1 MREIVTL
8 QLGHLSNYVATHF
21 WNTQE
26 SYFTY
31 SDAEKPLVDHDVH
44 WRTGVGADGSD
55 TFLPR
60 TVVYDLKGG
69 FGSLRKIN
77 ALYDVEPDADAM
89 ASALWAGKST
99 VHKQEPLQ
107 QSAYLQSLDA
117 GSKPDKLS
125 KSNVRY
131 WSDFSRAYYHPKSL
145 NQLYDYELHSS
156 IQPFERF
163 DMGKELFHTL
173 DKEQD
178 IVDRDWRPFVE
189 ECDHMQ
195 GIQVLATIDDAWG
208 GFASSYL
215 ETLRDEYPKQ
225 CIWVWGL
232 QSPLL
237 DITREKRRLRLTN
250 AAHSISEICQQ
261 ATTFIPMSLP
271 EHHFPRSVR
280 VDCGSPWH
288 TSALL
293 SAAVESTTLPSRL
306 LPQSG
311 RGSQRVSLDDISQIV
326 NTNGTQTLA
335 GLRMGLG
342 AKDAGSEEAE
352 NFDIDLFGIGRM
364 DKDGLDRQKRIFGKS
379 ISSRGEVDANDD
391 ADEDDQKESRRRIGD
406 PVVKKFSTPLKFP
419 MLDSYPD
426 IFPDE
431 ADQESVRLQTALFT
445 DQSISTRMKALKTQ
459 VTWAVGVEERELLSN
474 SLAEIGDEYHDDWSS
489 GSDDGE
495 DD

>member
-1 MREIVTL
+1 MREILTL

-31 SDAEKPLVDHDVH
+31 SDTERPFVDHDVH
-44 WRTGVGADGSD
+44 WRAGVGADGSD

-77 ALYDVEPDADAM
+77 ALYEVEPDAEVM
-89 ASALWAGKST
+89 LNTIWAGKSA

-107 QSAYLQSLDA
+107 QSVYLQSLDA
-117 GSKPDKLS
+117 GSTPDKLAQ
-125 KSNVRY
+125 SNVRY
-131 WSDFSRAYYHPKSL
+131 WSDFSRTYYHPKSL
-145 NQLYDYELHSS
+145 NPLYDYELHSS

-195 GIQVLATIDDAWG
+195 GIQVISTIDDSWG

-225 CIWVWGL
+225 CIWVWGI

-237 DITREKRRLRLTN
+237 GISREKRRLRSTN
-250 AAHSISEICQQ
+250 TAHSVNEICQQ
-261 ATTFIPMSLP
+261 ATMFVPLSLP
-271 EHHFPRSVR
+271 ERHFPRSVK
-280 VDCGSPWH
+280 VDYSSPWH

-293 SAAVESTTLPSRL
+293 SAAMETTTLPSRL
-306 LPQSG
+306 LPQAGG
-311 RGSQRVSLDDISQIV
+311 RERVSLDEISQIV
-326 NTNGTQTLA
+326 NTTGAQTLA
-335 GLRMGLG
+335 GQRMGLG
-342 AKDAGSEEAE
+342 ARDADFEEMDSF
-352 NFDIDLFGIGRM
+352 NIDLFGIGRV
-364 DKDGLDRQKRIFGKS
+364 DKDGLERTKRIFGKS
-379 ISSRGEVDANDD
+379 ISSRGEARQDPEA
-391 ADEDDQKESRRRIGD
+391 EEGEKESRRRIGD
-406 PVVKKFSTPLKFP
+406 PIVKRFDTALKFP
-419 MLDSYPD
+419 ILSSYPD
-426 IFPDE
+426 IFPDD
-431 ADQESVRLQTALFT
+431 ADQESISLQTALFT
-445 DQSISTRMKALKTQ
+445 DQSISTRMKALMRQ
-459 VTWAVGVEERELLSN
+459 VTRAVGNEERETLSN
-474 SLAEIGDEYHDDWSS
+474 SLAEIGDAYHDDWSS

>member
-31 SDAEKPLVDHDVH
+31 SDTEKSFVDHDVH
-44 WRTGVGADGSD
+44 WRTGIGADGSD

-77 ALYDVEPDADAM
+77 ALYEVEPDADAL
-89 ASALWAGKST
+89 ASALWRGKST

-107 QSAYLQSLDA
+107 PSTYLQSLDA
-117 GSKPDKLS
+117 GSTPDKLS
-125 KSNVRY
+125 KTSVRY

-195 GIQVLATIDDAWG
+195 GIQVITTIDDAWG
-208 GFASSYL
+208 GFATSYI
-215 ETLRDEYPKQ
+215 ETLRDEYPKN
-225 CIWVWGL
+225 CIWVWGI

-237 DITREKRRLRLTN
+237 DITREKRRSRLINT
-250 AAHSISEICQQ
+250 AHSTSEICQQ
-261 ATTFIPMSLP
+261 ASTFVPLSLP
-271 EHHFPRSVR
+271 EHRPPRSVK
-280 VDCGSPWH
+280 VDYSSPWH

-293 SAAVESTTLPSRL
+293 SAAMESTTLPSRL
-306 LPQSG
+306 LPQTSG
-311 RGSQRVSLDDISQIV
+311 SAQRVSLDDISQII
-326 NTNGTQTLA
+326 NTTGTQTLA
-335 GLRMGLG
+335 GQRMGLG
-342 AKDAGSEEAE
+342 NRNTQSEEADGFE
-352 NFDIDLFGIGRM
+352 IDLFGIGRIEN
-364 DKDGLDRQKRIFGKS
+364 DGLDRPKRVFGKS
-379 ISSRGEVDANDD
+379 ISSRGEIEHQDLKDD
-391 ADEDDQKESRRRIGD
+391 DEKETRRRIGD
-406 PVVKKFSTPLKFP
+406 PVIQRFNTPLKFP
-419 MLDSYPD
+419 MLDSYPG
-426 IFPDE
+426 IFPDD
-431 ADQESVRLQTALFT
+431 ADQESICLQTALFT
-445 DQSISTRMKALKTQ
+445 DQSISTRMKALKKQ
-459 VTWAVGVEERELLSN
+459 VTWAVAVEERELLFN
-474 SLAEIGDEYHDDWSS
+474 SLAEIGDAYHDDWSS
-489 GSDDGE
+489 GSDD
-495 DD
+495 DDD

>member
-8 QLGHLSNYVATHF
+8 QLGHLSNYTAAHF

-31 SDAEKPLVDHDVH
+31 SDADKLFVNHDVH
-44 WRTGVGADGSD
+44 WRTGVGADGAD

-77 ALYDVEPDADAM
+77 ALYDTNNDENAM
-89 ASALWAGKST
+89 SSALWAGKSA

-107 QSAYLQSLDA
+107 QSAYLQSFDA
-117 GSKPDKLS
+117 GSAPDKLT
-125 KSNVRY
+125 KSNVCY
-131 WSDFSRAYYHPKSL
+131 WSDFSRVYYHPKSL

-163 DMGKELFHTL
+163 HMGKELFHTL

-195 GIQVLATIDDAWG
+195 GIQVFATIDDAWG

-225 CIWVWGL
+225 CIWVWGI

-237 DITREKRRLRLTN
+237 DTTRDKRRERLVN
-250 AAHSISEICQQ
+250 AAHGISEICQQ
-261 ATTFIPMSLP
+261 ATTFTPLSLP
-271 EHHFPRSVR
+271 EHRFPRSVKL
-280 VDCGSPWH
+280 DCSSPWH
-288 TSALL
+288 SSALL
-293 SAAVESTTLPSRL
+293 SAAIETTTLPSRL
-306 LPQSG
+306 LPRPG
-311 RGSQRVSLDDISQIV
+311 GGAPRVSLDEISQIV
-326 NTNGTQTLA
+326 NTTGAQTLA

-342 AKDAGSEEAE
+342 TGDAASGADGL
-352 NFDIDLFGIGRM
+352 DIDLFEIGRV
-364 DKDGLDRQKRIFGKS
+364 DKDGLDNQKRIFGKS
-379 ISSRGEVDANDD
+379 ISWRGEVVEEAGDD
-391 ADEDDQKESRRRIGD
+391 EKETRRRRIGD
-406 PVVKKFSTPLKFP
+406 SVVKRFNTTLEFP

-426 IFPDE
+426 IFPD
-431 ADQESVRLQTALFT
+431 AAGQESTRLQTALFT
-445 DQSISTRMKALKTQ
+445 DQSISARMKALKKQ
-459 VTWAVGVEERELLSN
+459 VTWAVGIEEREVLAN
-474 SLAEIGDEYHDDWSS
+474 SLSDIGDAYHDDWSS
-489 GSDDGE
+489 GSDEG
-495 DD
+495 DDD

>member
-1 MREIVTL
+1 MSR
-8 QLGHLSNYVATHF
+8 
-21 WNTQE
+21 
-26 SYFTY
+26 
-31 SDAEKPLVDHDVH
+31 
-44 WRTGVGADGSD
+44 
-55 TFLPR
+55 
-60 TVVYDLKGG
+60 
-69 FGSLRKIN
+69 
-77 ALYDVEPDADAM
+77 
-89 ASALWAGKST
+89 AGKST
-99 VHKQEPLQ
+99 VHKQELLQ

-117 GSKPDKLS
+117 GSTPDRLS
-125 KSNVRY
+125 KSSVRY

-189 ECDHMQ
+189 ECDQMQ
-195 GIQVLATIDDAWG
+195 GIQILATIDDAWG

-250 AAHSISEICQQ
+250 AAHSISEICEQ

-293 SAAVESTTLPSRL
+293 SAAMESATLPSRL
-306 LPQSG
+306 LPQLG
-311 RGSQRVSLDDISQIV
+311 GGAQRASLDEISQIV
-326 NTNGTQTLA
+326 NTTGAQTLA

-342 AKDAGSEEAE
+342 SRDAGPEEA
-352 NFDIDLFGIGRM
+352 NKLDIDLFGIGRE

-379 ISSRGEVDANDD
+379 ISSRGELDEEYD
-391 ADEDDQKESRRRIGD
+391 ADEDDEKETRRRIGD
-406 PVVKKFSTPLKFP
+406 PVVKRLETENARQKDDADTRETDSIHPSSFLCWTAILTSFP
-419 MLDSYPD
+419 TKWTKRASAFGRHSSP
-426 IFPDE
+426 I
-431 ADQESVRLQTALFT
+431 
-445 DQSISTRMKALKTQ
+445 KASRR
-459 VTWAVGVEERELLSN
+459 G
-474 SLAEIGDEYHDDWSS
+474 
-489 GSDDGE
+489 
-495 DD
+495 